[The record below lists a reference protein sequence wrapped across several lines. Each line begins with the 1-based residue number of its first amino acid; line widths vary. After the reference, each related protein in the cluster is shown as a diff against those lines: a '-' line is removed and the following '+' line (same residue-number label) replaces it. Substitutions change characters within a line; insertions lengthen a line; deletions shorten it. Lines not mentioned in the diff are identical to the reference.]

1 MFSFIQPPASTC
13 LVIQDNIIQMICH
26 TYLLLLYSS
35 TQYTFLLDLLY
46 LHVGKYTEIYIPRI
60 KTGYTFGT
68 EVMYEVMYEKEFQCI
83 KECFMYFQ
91 RQSCGVHYFM

>member
-13 LVIQDNIIQMICH
+13 LVIQDNIIQMKCH

-35 TQYTFLLDLLY
+35 TKYTFLLDLLY

-91 RQSCGVHYFM
+91 RQSCGVYYFM